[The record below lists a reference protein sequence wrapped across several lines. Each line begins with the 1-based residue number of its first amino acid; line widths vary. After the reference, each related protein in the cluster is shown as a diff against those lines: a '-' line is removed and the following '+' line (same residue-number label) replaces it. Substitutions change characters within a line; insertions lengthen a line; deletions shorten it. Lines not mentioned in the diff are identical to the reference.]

1 MRSVVVA
8 ASAGFVLL
16 AACGETTNSFYGT
29 ASSKGEC
36 DRLRAEIIVGE
47 DQASIDLFTGGVGR
61 AVVPSL
67 DQNIPRYQSLCQ

>member
-8 ASAGFVLL
+8 AIAGFVLL

-29 ASSKGEC
+29 VSSDREC
-36 DRLRAEIIVGE
+36 DRLRAEISGA
-47 DQASIDLFTGGVGR
+47 DQGSIDLFTGGVGR

-67 DQNIPRYQSLCQ
+67 DQNIPRYQLLCQ

>member
-16 AACGETTNSFYGT
+16 AACGETTNSSYGT
-29 ASSKGEC
+29 VSSNSEC
-36 DRLRAEIIVGE
+36 DGLRAEISGA
-47 DQASIDLFTGGVGR
+47 DQGSIDLFTGGVGR

-67 DQNIPRYQSLCQ
+67 DQNIPRYQFLCQ